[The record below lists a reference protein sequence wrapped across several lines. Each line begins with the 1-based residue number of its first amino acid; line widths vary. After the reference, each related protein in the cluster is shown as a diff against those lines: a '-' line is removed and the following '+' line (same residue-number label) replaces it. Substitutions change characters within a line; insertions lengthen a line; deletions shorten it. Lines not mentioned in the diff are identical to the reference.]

1 MFSVIIPEE
10 PTLGKAQEI
19 SPNNYI
25 LPVLTVV
32 FLCLVV
38 VCFVV
43 VMIIWKR
50 KTISF
55 FEELCENSLHH
66 FLKW

>member
-1 MFSVIIPEE
+1 MFSVTIPEE

-19 SPNNYI
+19 SPDNYV
-25 LPVLTVV
+25 LPVVV

-43 VMIIWKR
+43 LMIIWKR
-50 KTISF
+50 KTRSV

-66 FLKW
+66 FQKW